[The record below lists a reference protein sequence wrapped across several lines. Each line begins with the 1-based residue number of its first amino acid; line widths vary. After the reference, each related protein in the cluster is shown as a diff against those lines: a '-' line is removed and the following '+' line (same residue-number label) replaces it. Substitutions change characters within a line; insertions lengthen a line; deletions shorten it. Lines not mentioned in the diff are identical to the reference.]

1 MALVPD
7 ARAKL
12 LGKIRAGH
20 DLESACAV
28 LNLQPQELCK
38 DVKLMAEVNAAFK
51 TGTSKLRARLLDG
64 ALKNNDL
71 RVLSTLLEERER
83 EQTRIAAEQ
92 PKGEPDIDK
101 ILEDVAKLY
110 ETVLRNDPL
119 KVLPPLLEV
128 ALSSGRLNAET
139 VATALAL
146 RELLAN
152 HEPLKYSPEWWKAER
167 AAGRNG
173 MYQVAPPAL
182 AAPAAPAEPS

>member
-1 MALVPD
+1 
-7 ARAKL
+7 
-12 LGKIRAGH
+12 
-20 DLESACAV
+20 
-28 LNLQPQELCK
+28 
-38 DVKLMAEVNAAFK
+38 
-51 TGTSKLRARLLDG
+51 
-64 ALKNNDL
+64 
-71 RVLSTLLEERER
+71 LSTLLEERER